1 MDRGIARVPCRALS
15 MVVTI
20 DGGAL
25 RIEDVVRVARGRTPV
40 GVHSSVRERMAE
52 SRALVE
58 RIDAAGT
65 VAYGVPTGFGALADR
80 AIAPADRVALQR
92 AVVRS
97 HAAGVGASLPAEVVR
112 GAMLLRART
121 LAAGRSG
128 ARIDLV
134 EALAAMLQ
142 AGVVPWV
149 PEHGSLGA
157 SGDLAPLAHIAVAL

>member
-25 RIEDVVRVARGRTPV
+25 RIDDVVRVARGRTPV
-40 GVHSSVRERMAE
+40 EVHSSVRERMAE

-65 VAYGVPTGFGALADR
+65 VAYGVTTGFGALADR

-92 AVVRS
+92 AGVRR
-97 HAAGVGASLPAEVVR
+97 HAAGVRAPLPAEVVR
-112 GAMLLRART
+112 GAVVARARS
-121 LAAGRSG
+121 LASCRSR
-128 ARIDLV
+128 ARIDLI
-134 EALAAMLQ
+134 EAL
-142 AGVVPWV
+142 
-149 PEHGSLGA
+149 GA
-157 SGDLAPLAHIAVAL
+157 LLRVG